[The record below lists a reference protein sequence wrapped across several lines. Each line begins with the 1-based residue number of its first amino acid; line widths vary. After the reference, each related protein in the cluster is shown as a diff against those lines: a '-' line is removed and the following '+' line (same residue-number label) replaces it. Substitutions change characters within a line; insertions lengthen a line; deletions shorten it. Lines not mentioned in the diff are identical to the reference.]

1 MRSNVVAYT
10 SECTFLL
17 FIPIGNRILT
27 IPKYKLRN
35 ILRNMKHSKL
45 LIAAL
50 LAAMTFSACG
60 TSDDLTFAPKQDTN
74 NGDNTDTDTDADN
87 TNKNVATAD
96 MPQMVRNAIGGLE
109 FPKLKDN
116 GTTRT
121 SYPIVHMD
129 NTTGM
134 VTYSTEWDDSK
145 KSQRWSCYTFNT
157 SNTAQN
163 VSRWE
168 PDRNS
173 GERQYPWD
181 TDLQEQWGIT
191 DFTEDPT
198 PTTQGFDHGHICP
211 SADKKL
217 NLTQQKQT
225 FFMTNMQP
233 QYSNFNQKGT
243 WYNMESQLRTFAP
256 KINTDTLFIVKGG
269 TIDQV
274 GSESNIL
281 GWKKNGVSSDT
292 QLDGYVPIPKYFFVA
307 VLKKEYNSSTNSYS
321 YSAFGYWF
329 PHENKAFDSK
339 NDKLSNYVVNIKT
352 LEANTGIDFF
362 CNLPDNIEK
371 QVEELDVQAIKNIWG
386 FK

>member
-1 MRSNVVAYT
+1 
-10 SECTFLL
+10 
-17 FIPIGNRILT
+17 
-27 IPKYKLRN
+27 
-35 ILRNMKHSKL
+35 MKHPKL
-45 LIAAL
+45 LIVAL
-50 LAAMTFSACG
+50 LAATTFSACS
-60 TSDDLTFAPKQDTN
+60 TSDDLTFAPKQENDN
-74 NGDNTDTDTDADN
+74 RDNTDTNN
-87 TNKNVATAD
+87 TNKNVVTAD
-96 MPQMVRNAIGGLE
+96 MPAVVRNAIGGLE

-129 NTTGM
+129 NTTGT

-163 VSRWE
+163 VSRWD
-168 PDRNS
+168 PNYS
-173 GERQYPWD
+173 LGERNYPWD
-181 TDLQEQWGIT
+181 TDLQEEWGIT

-198 PTTQGFDHGHICP
+198 PTKQGFDHGHICP
-211 SADKKL
+211 SADRKQ
-217 NLTQQKQT
+217 NITQQKQT

-233 QYSNFNQKGT
+233 QYSNFNQRGT

-281 GWKKNGVSSDT
+281 GWKKNEESSDT
-292 QLDGYVPIPKYFFVA
+292 QLAGYVPIPKYFFVA
-307 VLKKEYNSSTNSYS
+307 VLKKEYNTSTNSYN

-352 LEANTGIDFF
+352 LEDKTGIDFF
-362 CNLPDNIEK
+362 CNLPDNIEQ
-371 QVEELDVQAIKNIWG
+371 QVEQMNVDAVKNVWG